1 MALALPIVEPVEKQP
16 LSFGE
21 TDTVRV
27 LLNRTIEALL
37 SDATIQQ
44 RRSAANAC
52 ISRLERYKNE
62 VPDALNQLKCI
73 MDDLALLDH
82 LSPDREL
89 ELTERLLTLYVNAS
103 DGALIF

>member
-21 TDTVRV
+21 ADTVRV
-27 LLNRTIEALL
+27 LLNRTIEELL

-44 RRSAANAC
+44 RRSAANVC

-73 MDDLALLDH
+73 MDDLTLLDH